1 MQLKRGYIAY
11 FKYSRY
17 HKDPY
22 PLALVLYADDKILH
36 CLNIH
41 YLSQDL
47 TDELVETIA
56 RVALRKLDAKDAYR
70 FYHNFLKPKLPHVVQ
85 KCYRVYKTPHIQHAV
100 IVSYGFETSRR
111 FIETLKSVSSP
122 AAEEKIKRS
131 VKKEIDAVKET
142 EKSPEEFMMMVPS
155 FQIVDSVEDYFSK
168 IKSII
173 KPKIDTRKYTGL
185 K

>member
-41 YLSQDL
+41 YLSKDL
-47 TDELVETIA
+47 TDELVEMISH
-56 RVALRKLDAKDAYR
+56 VALKKLDARDAYR
-70 FYHNFLKPKLPHVVQ
+70 FYHNFLKPKLPHMIQ
-85 KCYRVYKTPHIQHAV
+85 KCYRVYKTPHIQNAV

-111 FIETLKSVSSP
+111 FIETLKSSNKTS
-122 AAEEKIKRS
+122 EEK
-131 VKKEIDAVKET
+131 VKHSIEKEIDAVKET
-142 EKSPEEFMMMVPS
+142 KKSPEEFMLMVPS

>member
-22 PLALVLYADDKILH
+22 PLALVLYADDKVLH

-41 YLSQDL
+41 YLSKDL
-47 TDELVETIA
+47 TDELVEMIA
-56 RVALRKLDAKDAYR
+56 RVALKRLDARDAYR
-70 FYHNFLKPKLPHVVQ
+70 FYHNFLKPKLPHVIQ
-85 KCYRVYKTPHIQHAV
+85 KCYRVYKTPHIQNAV

-111 FIETLKSVSSP
+111 FIETLKSTASAS
-122 AAEEKIKRS
+122 EEKIKRS
-131 VKKEIDAVKET
+131 VQKEIDAVKET
-142 EKSPEEFMMMVPS
+142 AESPEEFMLAVPS

-173 KPKIDTRKYTGL
+173 KPKIDTKKYTGL